1 MQGTIFRL
9 CELKHDWRNLKD
21 VTVYDNV
28 EQGLLKNLWMI
39 FFNQEKGV
47 QLSVV
52 FVEEKKFHFNELTSA
67 K

>member
-1 MQGTIFRL
+1 
-9 CELKHDWRNLKD
+9 
-21 VTVYDNV
+21 
-28 EQGLLKNLWMI
+28 MI
-39 FFNQEKGV
+39 FYNQEKGV